1 MSIKFDGLFDKNI
14 LVTGATSG
22 IGKCLTIK
30 LIEGGANVAF
40 CGRSAD
46 KMTKLLAEINGAKSN
61 FYYKVFDI
69 TNEDE
74 VIAFVGEAT
83 ANLGTFDV
91 LVNCAG
97 ANTVRSLV
105 SNIKTNDLEYM
116 LRINTIAPFV
126 FIREVYKSM
135 EIVKKGMIINV
146 LSTVCNFSNE
156 GIGAYTASKASFD
169 ALVKVFRKEV
179 RHHNIKI
186 CSIYPGGTNTAFRET
201 NKPEYLDVESV
212 VGAIFTMILADLN
225 ASIDELII
233 RPMIEKNYI

>member
-1 MSIKFDGLFDKNI
+1 MKFDNILGKNI

-22 IGKCLTIK
+22 IGKCLTIR

-40 CGRSAD
+40 CGKSAD
-46 KMTKLLAEINGAKSN
+46 KMTTLLKEIKGAKSN
-61 FYYKVFDI
+61 FYYKVFDVA
-69 TNEDE
+69 NEDE
-74 VIAFVGEAT
+74 IIAFVNEST
-83 ANLGTFDV
+83 INLGTFDV

-105 SNIKTNDLEYM
+105 SNIETKDLEYM
-116 LRINTIAPFV
+116 LRINSIAPFI
-126 FIREVYKSM
+126 FLREVYKSM
-135 EIVKKGMIINV
+135 EIAKKGTIINV

-179 RHHNIKI
+179 RYNNIKI

-201 NKPEYLDVESV
+201 NKPEYLKVESV
-212 VGAIFTMILADLN
+212 VEGIFTMILADSN
-225 ASIDELII
+225 TSIDELVI
-233 RPMIEKNYI
+233 RPMIEKNYF